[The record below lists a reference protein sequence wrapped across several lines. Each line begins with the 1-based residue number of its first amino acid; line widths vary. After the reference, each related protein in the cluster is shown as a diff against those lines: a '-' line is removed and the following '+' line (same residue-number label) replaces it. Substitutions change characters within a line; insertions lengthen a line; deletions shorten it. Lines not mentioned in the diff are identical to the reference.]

1 MGASTQPSLKSLPEN
16 APPGKTE
23 RSSMPGTTT
32 GAGISPAPSASARPE
47 RPRIPMANTVNAWR
61 RATAQRLGLRTRVYV
76 LLGALLLVNLTGPA
90 IMIWYAATAR
100 DLYTTTADKDLAA
113 LTAAHELENALL
125 NQKGYATYYY
135 LSQDTAWLAKLD
147 ESRRVFALWL
157 ERGRQEVED
166 NEAATL
172 LDAIAAAHARYTAAK
187 DNVIALYRQGR
198 IDAAKHEHWGV
209 REEFDDVRDL
219 CEKFKELHRARMRE
233 TGRIYLERTDLVMGV
248 AVIGVLVN
256 ASLSFF
262 LAYVLVGQIL
272 DPLRRL
278 ARDGRN
284 GQTTGPLSNEVKV
297 IGQKFRDLMDDV
309 DKAHLDLET
318 SRGHLIQTEKL
329 AMAGKL
335 AAGVAHTI
343 RNPLTSVKMRLF
355 SLERGLKLDPSQKE
369 DFEVIA
375 EEIGHIDTIVR
386 NFLEFARPPKLAAQS
401 VSPSDVVDT
410 VLRLLKHRLDSYN
423 VTVQL
428 ERSKRLPEILA
439 DPDQLK
445 EALVNLVLN
454 ACEAMVEGGTIT
466 IREETG
472 ILEPHGRILAVRVTD
487 TGPGVPPAIAQ
498 SVFQPFYTTKGEGSG
513 LGLSIVRRIVE
524 EHGGWITLQSPE
536 GRGATFTMVFP
547 YEGDRGWHRS

>member
-1 MGASTQPSLKSLPEN
+1 MTS
-16 APPGKTE
+16 
-23 RSSMPGTTT
+23 
-32 GAGISPAPSASARPE
+32 
-47 RPRIPMANTVNAWR
+47 TVNAWR
-61 RATAQRLGLRTRVYV
+61 RATAQRLGLRTRIYL

-100 DLYTTTADKDLAA
+100 DLYTATADKDLAA

-135 LSQDTAWLAKLD
+135 LSQDAAWLTKLN
-147 ESRRVFALWL
+147 ESRRIFALWL
-157 ERGRQEVED
+157 ERARLEVED

-233 TGRIYLERTDLVMGV
+233 TGRIYLERTDMVMGV

-278 ARDGRN
+278 ARDGRA
-284 GQTTGPLSNEVKV
+284 GQETGPLSNEVKF

-355 SLERGLKLDPSQKE
+355 SLERSLKLDPSQKE

-423 VTVQL
+423 VTVRL

-524 EHGGWITLQSPE
+524 EHGGWITLQSPQ

-547 YEGDRGWHRS
+547 YEGERGWHRS

>member
-1 MGASTQPSLKSLPEN
+1 VA
-16 APPGKTE
+16 
-23 RSSMPGTTT
+23 
-32 GAGISPAPSASARPE
+32 GAGPA
-47 RPRIPMANTVNAWR
+47 
-61 RATAQRLGLRTRVYV
+61 G
-76 LLGALLLVNLTGPA
+76 
-90 IMIWYAATAR
+90 
-100 DLYTTTADKDLAA
+100 
-113 LTAAHELENALL
+113 
-125 NQKGYATYYY
+125 
-135 LSQDTAWLAKLD
+135 
-147 ESRRVFALWL
+147 SRGQ
-157 ERGRQEVED
+157 RGRH
-166 NEAATL
+166 L

-198 IDAAKHEHWGV
+198 VDAAKHEHWGV

-284 GQTTGPLSNEVKV
+284 GETIGPLSNEVKV

-401 VSPSDVVDT
+401 VSPSDVVT
-410 VLRLLKHRLDSYN
+410 RFC
-423 VTVQL
+423 
-428 ERSKRLPEILA
+428 
-439 DPDQLK
+439 
-445 EALVNLVLN
+445 
-454 ACEAMVEGGTIT
+454 ACSS
-466 IREETG
+466 TG
-472 ILEPHGRILAVRVTD
+472 STP
-487 TGPGVPPAIAQ
+487 
-498 SVFQPFYTTKGEGSG
+498 TT
-513 LGLSIVRRIVE
+513 
-524 EHGGWITLQSPE
+524 
-536 GRGATFTMVFP
+536 
-547 YEGDRGWHRS
+547 